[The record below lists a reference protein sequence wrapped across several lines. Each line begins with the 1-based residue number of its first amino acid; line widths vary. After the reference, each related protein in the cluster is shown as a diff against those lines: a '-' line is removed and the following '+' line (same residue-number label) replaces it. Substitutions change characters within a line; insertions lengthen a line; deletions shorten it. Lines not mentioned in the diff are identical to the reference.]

1 MRTLCL
7 AFLLALLPALAPAQ
21 DSTRAVQP
29 DVQPKDPGVAT
40 ALNVLIL
47 GGGHV
52 YASDYD
58 QAVMY
63 WAGGAGTMGAAWHVH
78 LQNGSRGALVSGAGV
93 LLVMW
98 IHSVATA
105 DDAVRRYNESIRVGT
120 ADEGVGVSMRF

>member
-7 AFLLALLPALAPAQ
+7 ALLLALLPAVASAQ
-21 DSTRAVQP
+21 DDTSGP
-29 DVQPKDPGVAT
+29 QPKSPGVAT
-40 ALNVLIL
+40 ALNVFTL

-52 YASDYD
+52 YAADYD

-78 LQNGSRGALVSGAGV
+78 ARNGSRGALVSGAGV

-105 DDAVRRYNESIRVGT
+105 GDAVRRYNESQAVRVGVV
-120 ADEGVGVSMRF
+120 DEGVGVSVHF